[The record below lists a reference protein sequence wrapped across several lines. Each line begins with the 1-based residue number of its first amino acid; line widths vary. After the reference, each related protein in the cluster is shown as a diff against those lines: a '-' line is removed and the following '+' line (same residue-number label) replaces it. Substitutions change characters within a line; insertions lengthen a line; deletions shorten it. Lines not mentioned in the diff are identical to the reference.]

1 MKTQKERLED
11 GAAAL
16 HTRLLRARIFLARR
30 AASNTP
36 FNDNSHSDTIMGVQ
50 YSCNSWLL
58 HTDNW
63 GNAQNND
70 DREGRRAEAD
80 GGRAPFRPTQF
91 SSPLLVYR
99 AALKGPS
106 QVV

>member
-1 MKTQKERLED
+1 
-11 GAAAL
+11 
-16 HTRLLRARIFLARR
+16 
-30 AASNTP
+30 
-36 FNDNSHSDTIMGVQ
+36 MGVQ

-99 AALKGPS
+99 VTM
-106 QVV
+106 VVAHQGWVDLDLGCSTLLLGSR